1 MSENLVLTG
10 HLDLFEKNQK
20 NILLGHWCSASINV
34 KDVEYNFAG
43 HHWDDYNK
51 FEKDGK
57 YLKDYYYKL
66 IEIVT
71 NFLNNYHNLNKP
83 TKYWNLII
91 GPYLANTLTIVWSR
105 WEEIRQI
112 LEKKKNININVFE
125 GDLVDHSH
133 LDMSDFINN
142 QFNQYWNHFIY
153 KEILIYKGIKFNEI
167 KPPIKRIT
175 KYKNISSVSLEKKLL
190 GYYDK
195 LLCSLFKKQNII
207 LHRSYFGNISNFI
220 LNLRLNKF
228 PVFGAQFF
236 DYTYNK
242 KNIKIE
248 RPKIIA
254 SKNNSN
260 IFEKFFEQLLIRLL
274 PQSYLERYP
283 EIIKIVKKINYN
295 PKIIFSALGFV
306 ENDLFKIWTAEKFI
320 EKKEIIFSDHGFIL
334 DEFINFNYYCFSPN
348 KYVKWKNLNKT
359 KGHGLPPNIFVK
371 KKETLNNEN
380 KKKLLF
386 ILNVEPIFPFRIGS
400 CPVAADTLDNFK
412 EWKKIYSGLNNIIK
426 ENTILR
432 PPPHND
438 PHNYWNI
445 NKMIKSEIG
454 LNLIDINKK
463 LYRSF
468 KSSKLVINT
477 VPQTTFLET
486 MYYDIPNVVYYNNA
500 FMNLST
506 DTAAL
511 IEEMREKK
519 ILFSDPKKMSD
530 HLNNIWDNPQNWWNS
545 EDINLFKRQFKKMFF
560 LDAKDNL
567 KIWENFFKEN
577 LKSL

>member
-20 NILLGHWCSASINV
+20 NILLGHWCSASINF

-71 NFLNNYHNLNKP
+71 NFLNSYHNLNKP
-83 TKYWNLII
+83 AKYWNLIV

-167 KPPIKRIT
+167 KPSIKRIT
-175 KYKNISSVSLEKKLL
+175 KYKNISSVSLGEKLL
-190 GYYDK
+190 GCYDK

-207 LHRSYFGNISNFI
+207 LHRSYFGNTSNII

-236 DYTYNK
+236 NYTYNK
-242 KNIKIE
+242 KKIKIE
-248 RPKIIA
+248 RPKIIC
-254 SKNNSN
+254 SKDNSN

-274 PQSYLERYP
+274 PQSYLERYS

-334 DEFINFNYYCFSPN
+334 DEFVNFNYYSFSPN

-371 KKETLNNEN
+371 KKETLNNES

-386 ILNVEPIFPFRIGS
+386 ILNVEPIFPFRIGG

-412 EWKKIYSGLNNIIK
+412 EWKNIYSGLNNIIK

-445 NKMIKSEIG
+445 NQMIKSEIG
-454 LNLIDINKK
+454 LNLIDTNKK

-468 KSSKLVINT
+468 ESSKLVINT

-500 FMNLST
+500 FMNLSA

-530 HLNNIWDNPQNWWNS
+530 HLNNIWGNPQNWWNS
-545 EDINLFKRQFKKMFF
+545 EDINLFKKKFKKTFF

-577 LKSL
+577 LKAL